1 MQCCFWGAQYWW
13 PSNILFIKTDYSQW
27 HTSDWSWLADESTEG
42 AYYLRPLYVTWLHEG
57 WWNATLTFWS
67 ARTYRRREYGTGK
80 KISWLD
86 CFFIVERP
94 NNILGEKSHHSWND
108 LKCPRIIKSLYL
120 VFIAWIFWHY
130 CVEKSTWSSK
140 FQHFISLLRRI
151 KSFKK
156 VVISSKHLQ
165 SKCWNLR

>member
-1 MQCCFWGAQYWW
+1 MASDVIELPIMQCCFLGAQYWW
-13 PSNILFIKTDYSQW
+13 PWNILFIKTDYIQW
-27 HTSDWSWLADESTEG
+27 YTSDWSWLADESTEG

-80 KISWLD
+80 KNIVTCL
-86 CFFIVERP
+86 FIIIERP
-94 NNILGEKSHHSWND
+94 NNVREKSHHSWND

-120 VFIAWIFWHY
+120 VFIVWIFWHY
-130 CVEKSTWSSK
+130 CFEKTTFFSK

-151 KSFKK
+151 KMF
-156 VVISSKHLQ
+156 
-165 SKCWNLR
+165 